1 VPVIR
6 LLHYLYAES
15 ENFYPIEKKR
25 KILNYNTLARAED
38 QISIHS
44 TPSLYKPWDSPLAR
58 VLDKLLEK
66 LRSQRETPI
75 SPAGE

>member
-1 VPVIR
+1 MPVIR

-25 KILNYNTLARAED
+25 KILNYNTLARVED
-38 QISIHS
+38 GISIPS
-44 TPSLYKPWDSPLAR
+44 TPSLFKPWDSPLAR
-58 VLDKLLEK
+58 VLEKLLEK
-66 LRSQRETPI
+66 LRKQRETAI